1 MSRSSTRLAAT
12 ACAAAL
18 VALFAGADRAHAQ
31 TVGAAQSFAILGG
44 TSVTAAAGATQSLI
58 NGDVGVSPGTS
69 ITGFPANATTVPPYG
84 VHANDASAIAA
95 QSATTS
101 LYNSLAAMGAG
112 TPIGNELGGEVYGP
126 GTYSIGAANIAAG
139 TNLTLSGAG
148 VYVFKVASS
157 LTANVNSTVTLFG
170 VDPCQVF
177 WQVTSAATLNGV
189 NFAGNVVAQA
199 GVTIGSNAILAGRA
213 LTTSAGAVT
222 LAGGNTVGGC
232 ASTPAVPPVT
242 PATTDITIAKTHTGN
257 FTVGTN
263 GVYTIA
269 ISNIGATASAGTY
282 TVTDTLPTGLSFVSA
297 AGTGWTCSNVGQV
310 VTCTNSTVIAAS
322 GTGNSISLTVL
333 PAASAVPTVTNRA
346 TVSGGGD
353 TVTTNNT
360 TADVT
365 VVQPVVPP
373 VPTMS
378 QWATTALAGLLLLA
392 GYGALSRRRETAGA
406 R

>member
-1 MSRSSTRLAAT
+1 MNRSHTRLAAI

-18 VALFAGADRAHAQ
+18 LYGYGGASAHAQ
-31 TVGAAQSFAILGG
+31 TAGAAQSFAILGG

-69 ITGFPANATTVPPYG
+69 ITGFPANATAVPPYA
-84 VHANDASAIAA
+84 VHANTAPAIAA
-95 QSATTS
+95 QSAATS

-112 TPIGNELGGEVYGP
+112 TPIGTELGGEVYGP

-157 LTANVNSTVTLFG
+157 LTANVTSTVTLFG

-199 GVTIGSNAILAGRA
+199 GITLGSNAVLSGRA
-213 LTTSAGAVT
+213 LTTSNGAVT

-232 ASTPAVPPVT
+232 AGAPAVT
-242 PATTDITIAKTHTGN
+242 PAAPAGTDLIIAKSHSGN

-269 ISNIGATASAGTY
+269 ISNIGLTGSAGTY
-282 TVTDTLPTGLSFVSA
+282 TVTDTLPTGLTFVSA
-297 AGTGWTCSNVGQV
+297 TGTGWTCSNVGQV
-310 VTCTNSTVIAAS
+310 VTCTNSTAIAAS
-322 GTGNSISLTVL
+322 SSGNSISLTVL
-333 PAASAVPTVTNRA
+333 PAASAVPTVTNNA

-353 TVTTNNT
+353 TVLTNNT

-365 VVQPVVPP
+365 VVQPIVPP

-378 QWATTALAGLLLLA
+378 QWATIALAGLMMMA
-392 GYGALSRRRETAGA
+392 GYVALSRRRETAGA